1 MQFLNPTAFY
11 LLGVIPIVVALHF
24 LKLRRHTRL
33 VPSIMLWLSTHEDR
47 RANVPF
53 QRLRNL
59 LLPLLQ
65 VLFLVL
71 LTCSIAR
78 PALRKPGFMPGKAI
92 LIVDNSASML
102 STEMRETRLALAKQ
116 EAQKYIKEVS
126 ASGGMMLMTTN
137 APETYIQQAFTT
149 DTAKLHRAVENIT
162 STDTPR
168 NLRPVFDA
176 ATRYTE
182 SPQDKVVFISDTF
195 ENLPDISLPI
205 HKIGVGG
212 KADNVGIVRFSVEVV
227 GNRYEVLARI
237 QNFTDMSREFDVRL
251 AVENVS
257 LDDRTVSIPP
267 SETKSV
273 LFSDEP
279 SGLEGKVMSVH
290 LDVKDDFPLD
300 NSASAI
306 LSPISPLHILLISDN
321 QNSLLPMLLKSY
333 GSHLKLEQV
342 DPVDYHGTVDADLTI
357 FDGGTPAGRDA
368 LGNFSEVAS
377 RTHLIL
383 INPGSELP
391 FILDDVPAVERVSTP
406 TRVIKQDGGHPLM
419 VGVSLLGLSVRES
432 GHRELPLWGDS
443 LIETEEGALIWS
455 GRKSDNQ
462 LLVFEFDAFDPEI
475 SNFAWTIPAAPQFV
489 YQCLAWFEAGIA
501 PLQPLLFQESR
512 TRHAFRTGEQVRVG
526 LTREGRTLH
535 VQKPDK
541 TIVELD
547 NPIFTQTDQI
557 GVYTLFADNTEL
569 ERFTVNLLNA
579 KESALPHSAVSTM
592 PEDSTEAEAGLQPI
606 AQEIWRWFALTA
618 CLLLLV
624 EWWFYHRSG
633 L

>member
-1 MQFLNPTAFY
+1 MLFLNPAAFY

-33 VPSIMLWLSTHEDR
+33 VPSIMLWHSTDEDR

-65 VLFLVL
+65 VLFLLL

-78 PALRKPGFMPGKAI
+78 PALRKPGFIPGKAI

-102 STEMRETRLALAKQ
+102 STEMEETRLTLAKQ

-137 APETYIQQAFTT
+137 APGTYIQQAFTT
-149 DTAKLHRAVENIT
+149 DTAKLYRAIENIV
-162 STDTPR
+162 STHTPR

-176 ATRYTE
+176 ATRYAE

-195 ENLPDISLPI
+195 ENLPDVSLSV
-205 HKIGVGG
+205 HKVGVGE
-212 KADNVGIVRFSVEVV
+212 KADNVGIIQFSVEVV
-227 GNRYEVLARI
+227 RNRYEVLVAI
-237 QNFTDMSREFDVRL
+237 QNFTGASKEFDVRL

-267 SETKSV
+267 SKTKSV
-273 LFSDEP
+273 LFSGEP

-290 LDVKDDFPLD
+290 LDVEDDFALD

-306 LSPISPLHILLISDN
+306 LSAVPPLHILLISDN
-321 QNSLLPMLLKSY
+321 RKSLLPVLLKAY
-333 GSHLKLEQV
+333 GDHVKLDFVE
-342 DPVDYHGTVDADLTI
+342 PVDYHGTVDADLTI
-357 FDGGTPAGRDA
+357 FDGSTLAGRDA
-368 LGNFSEVAS
+368 LADFSEVDS
-377 RTHLIL
+377 ETHLIF
-383 INPGSELP
+383 IAPGSDLS
-391 FILDDVPAVERVSTP
+391 FTFNDVSAVEMVSTP
-406 TRVIKQDGGHPLM
+406 TRVIKEDESHPLM
-419 VGVSLLGLSVRES
+419 AGVSLQGMLVKES
-432 GHRELPLWGDS
+432 GHRKLPLWGDA
-443 LIETEEGALIWS
+443 LVETEKGALIWI
-455 GRKSDNQ
+455 GQKSDSQ
-462 LLVFEFDAFDPEI
+462 LLVFEFDAFNPGI
-475 SNFAWTIPAAPQFV
+475 STFAWTIPAAPQFV

-501 PLQPLLFQESR
+501 PLQPLLFQEDR
-512 TRHAFRTGEQVRVG
+512 TRHAFRTGEQVKVG
-526 LTREGRTLH
+526 LTREERTLH
-535 VQKPDK
+535 VQKPDEMM
-541 TIVELD
+541 VELD

-557 GVYTLFADNTEL
+557 GVYTLFADDTEF

-579 KESALPHSAVSTM
+579 KESALPYSSVSTM
-592 PEDSTEAEAGLQPI
+592 PEDSTKAEAGLQPI

-624 EWWFYHRSG
+624 EWWFYHRNS